1 VSDYSKSD
9 LKGIDRDIYNMET
22 LLKDFDFHITKLTD
36 SESLNIIGK
45 LKEYKYLN
53 ENDTFVFYYSGH
65 GYHIPDKD
73 GDEVDGKD
81 ETLVLSNSKRDF
93 LFVDDDLFS
102 YLNEIKAK
110 KLIVL
115 DSCHSGTAFKA
126 FNSEIQVKALPEGSQ
141 YELIQT
147 KGFRRRA
154 SSLKGGEYIVL
165 SASQDSE
172 VSIATPNGSLFTNAL
187 VSNIKGGGNSESILD
202 LKSGIDESIRKYCA
216 SRSCNQHPNFT
227 LSNPSL
233 KNISLNEFLNGGA
246 NKPKISVKGNK
257 YCKDKSLL
265 TFNINISGGRGYL
278 TIFSIENR
286 EPFIMAQTSKPVTG
300 LLNFQEDFNINQPVE
315 CYKSCGDCPKEDSF
329 VYIILSDK
337 PLTQKMIL
345 TKGLNIDRNNK
356 PITTRAFRHK
366 TNSRFQPIIARVKFT
381 II

>member
-1 VSDYSKSD
+1 MKVLKVLALGALLITSSVAKKEALIIGVSDYRNRD

-36 SESLNIIGK
+36 SESLDIIAK

-53 ENDTFVFYYSGH
+53 ENDTFVFYFSGH
-65 GYHIPDKD
+65 GYHVPDRN
-73 GDEVDGKD
+73 GDEGDGQD
-81 ETLVLSNSKRDF
+81 ETLALSNSKKDF

-141 YELIQT
+141 YELLQT
-147 KGFRRRA
+147 KNFRRRA

-187 VSNIKGGGNSESILD
+187 GCS
-202 LKSGIDESIRKYCA
+202 
-216 SRSCNQHPNFT
+216 QHPNFT
-227 LSNPSL
+227 LFNPSL

-246 NKPKISVKGNK
+246 NKPKISVKGNR
-257 YCKDKSLL
+257 YCGERSLL
-265 TFNINISGGRGYL
+265 NFNINISEGRGYL
-278 TIFSIENR
+278 TIFSMENG
-286 EPFIMAQTSKPVTG
+286 EPFIMTQTSKPVIG
-300 LLNFQEDFNINQPVE
+300 LLNFQDDFSINPPIE
-315 CYKSCGDCPKEDSF
+315 CYKACNNCKREESS
-329 VYIILSDK
+329 VYIILSPEK
-337 PLTQKMIL
+337 LL
-345 TKGLNIDRNNK
+345 
-356 PITTRAFRHK
+356 
-366 TNSRFQPIIARVKFT
+366 
-381 II
+381 